1 MKLGLI
7 AGNGRFPFLL
17 LDAARAQGFAV
28 TVAAIREETD
38 PEINHRGAVDEK
50 ISVHW
55 LSLGELSRLIETFHK
70 EGVSMAVMA
79 GQVKHKQIFSSI
91 RPDWRLAKLLL
102 NLRTRNTDMLLGAVA
117 KVLGDE
123 GIELISSTSFLEPLL
138 AQEGVLT
145 SRAPDEEERK
155 NIEYGLNVA
164 RSVAGFD
171 IGQTVVVAAQA
182 CVAVEAME
190 GTDAAIERAGA
201 LMRTPRRRRLH
212 AHYPDDKDLSDTLQ
226 RRLTVVKVA
235 KPKQDMRFDV
245 PVIGIRTMETM
256 FAAGASCL
264 SVEAGTDAA
273 LRSRCAPRAR
283 QRGRHC
289 HVAVPRMT
297 ELASLY
303 CTILANSPVFS
314 FHLFRRSYV
323 KRSAFVLHSRG
334 SCARGWIRHCPCSRS
349 DDAQP
354 PAGGAHLYPS
364 LAGRLPDRPGQL
376 PRQVG
381 GALLLPQGHDP
392 GMHHRSPQLP
402 ARPIEVSKP
411 LNAVIVGVSVDTPD
425 SHKQFCTKEGLTF
438 RLLADPEHKVV
449 DEYGSLGHFGAMTI
463 AQRNTFLID
472 PEGKIVKVWTKVDPS
487 HHSEEVL
494 QQLAEL
500 KK

>member
-55 LSLGELSRLIETFHK
+55 LSLGELSRLISIFHK

-117 KVLGDE
+117 KVLADE
-123 GIELISSTSFLEPLL
+123 GIQLISSTSFLEPLL

-145 SRAPDEEERK
+145 QRAPDEEERK
-155 NIEYGLNVA
+155 NIDYGLNVA

-201 LMRTPRRRRLH
+201 LMRTLEED
-212 AHYPDDKDLSDTLQ
+212 ASTLE
-226 RRLTVVKVA
+226 RHLTVVKVA

-245 PVIGIRTMETM
+245 PVIGIRTVETM
-256 FAAGASCL
+256 IAAGATCL
-264 SVEAGTDAA
+264 SVEAARTLLFDRETLLDHANQAGIAIIAT
-273 LRSRCAPRAR
+273 PR
-283 QRGRHC
+283 
-289 HVAVPRMT
+289 
-297 ELASLY
+297 
-303 CTILANSPVFS
+303 
-314 FHLFRRSYV
+314 
-323 KRSAFVLHSRG
+323 
-334 SCARGWIRHCPCSRS
+334 
-349 DDAQP
+349 
-354 PAGGAHLYPS
+354 
-364 LAGRLPDRPGQL
+364 
-376 PRQVG
+376 
-381 GALLLPQGHDP
+381 
-392 GMHHRSPQLP
+392 
-402 ARPIEVSKP
+402 
-411 LNAVIVGVSVDTPD
+411 
-425 SHKQFCTKEGLTF
+425 
-438 RLLADPEHKVV
+438 
-449 DEYGSLGHFGAMTI
+449 
-463 AQRNTFLID
+463 
-472 PEGKIVKVWTKVDPS
+472 
-487 HHSEEVL
+487 
-494 QQLAEL
+494 
-500 KK
+500 